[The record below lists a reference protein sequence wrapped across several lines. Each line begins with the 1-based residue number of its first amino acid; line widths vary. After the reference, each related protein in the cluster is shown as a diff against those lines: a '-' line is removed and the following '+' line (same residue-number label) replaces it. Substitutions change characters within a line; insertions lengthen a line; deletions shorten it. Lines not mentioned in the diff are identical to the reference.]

1 MSAKKSPAKKAA
13 KTAPAQPKPVAPKA
27 AQADTTQLC
36 RLFNLT
42 SARIGQLAKDGI
54 IFKTERNQFDLW
66 RSVRGYIEFLQKS
79 KYAANGDDKTTG
91 ITETHAVELEG
102 LIQQVKSARTY
113 NDARTLKL
121 QIEALRSGYALTVE
135 QERYCTVG
143 EISDAM
149 VGIAASVRAAIMRME
164 ADLPPMLEGLDP
176 PAMQRA
182 IRSKVDEVMQ
192 VIHDAGEKI
201 KNGTEQKIQEA

>member
-1 MSAKKSPAKKAA
+1 MSAKPATA
-13 KTAPAQPKPVAPKA
+13 KVTEAE
-27 AQADTTQLC
+27 TTQLC

-54 IFKTERNQFDLW
+54 IFKTGRNKFDLW

-79 KYAANGDDKTTG
+79 KYAASGDDKTSG
-91 ITETHAVELEG
+91 ITDTHAVELEG

-135 QERYCTVG
+135 QDRYCTMA

-149 VGIAASVRAAIMRME
+149 VGVAASVRAAVMRME
-164 ADLPPMLEGLDP
+164 ADLPPMLEGMDA

-182 IRSKVDEVMQ
+182 IRDKVDEVMQ
-192 VIHDAGEKI
+192 VIHDAGEKM
-201 KNGTEQKIQEA
+201 KNGTEHQIAEA